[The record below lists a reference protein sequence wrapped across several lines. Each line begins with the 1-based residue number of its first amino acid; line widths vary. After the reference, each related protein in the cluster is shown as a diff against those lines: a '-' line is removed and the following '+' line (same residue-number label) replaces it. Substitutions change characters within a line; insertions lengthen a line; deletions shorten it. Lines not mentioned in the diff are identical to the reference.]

1 MAGIGK
7 PFKKGEGGR
16 PKGVPNKA
24 TREIQQFAKEFL
36 ESPEYRARLKI
47 RIERGQAMPIE
58 TLLYHY
64 GYGKPK
70 ERIEIEGNAPMPLV
84 IELVKD
90 RRQLGAA
97 ADPDAGDDSPDEE

>member
-1 MAGIGK
+1 MAGKGR
-7 PFKKGEGGR
+7 PFQKGEGGR

-24 TREIQQFAKEFL
+24 TREIQQFARDFL
-36 ESPEYRARLKI
+36 ESDSYRDRLKV
-47 RIERGQAMPIE
+47 RIERGQAQVIE

-70 ERIEIEGNAPMPLV
+70 ERIEVEGNAPMPLV

-90 RRQLGAA
+90 RRQLGES
-97 ADPDAGDDSPDEE
+97 DPDAGDDADDE